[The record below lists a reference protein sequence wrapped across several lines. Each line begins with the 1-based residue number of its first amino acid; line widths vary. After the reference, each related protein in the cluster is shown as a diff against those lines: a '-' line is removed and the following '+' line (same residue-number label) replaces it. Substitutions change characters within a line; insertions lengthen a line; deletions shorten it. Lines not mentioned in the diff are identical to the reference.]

1 MEKEEICPTDQL
13 ALVWHKLNCGEWDG
27 EVLGDMPE
35 GVDPFLV
42 RANAAKAIEE
52 IVRAAEIDR
61 VYHTEVLKEST
72 DEWFRWYT
80 VGRFRYAVLKKEKKR
95 RKRWIKAVIATI
107 LLAIAAHIA
116 RYLLGL

>member
-13 ALVWHKLNCGEWDG
+13 ALVWHKLNCGEWDR
-27 EVLGDMPE
+27 EALGDMPE

-42 RANAAKAIEE
+42 RANAAEAIEE
-52 IVRAAEIDR
+52 IVGTAEIDR
-61 VYHTEVLKEST
+61 VYHTKVLKEST

-80 VGRFRYAVLKKEKKR
+80 VGRFRYAVLEKEKKW
-95 RKRWIKAVIATI
+95 RKRWIKAVIAAI

-116 RYLLGL
+116 RYLSGL